1 MLHYLLYTT
10 SLIPFWGFLL
20 LDPNKP
26 GLFGIFVAMIYTF
39 YSAFIIRSFVE
50 KETRLLTAIKFIGP
64 VIYIAVYFYA
74 QPFNL
79 QIITAPVNIAFL
91 LFCIALSSKD
101 VFPKKEVQFFV
112 VAFIYLYSFS
122 LYNVWTN
129 AGIKQANENR
139 YDFGFRD
146 SIQVKAR
153 YITKKIPDLAHYQFL
168 NSNLDTVT
176 LEKTGKYTII
186 ETWNERC
193 LPCFKAMNE
202 LTDFYTRTDS
212 KANQYYV
219 YIPTK
224 NRTTDY
230 TKVFAFDRIKD
241 KNRILIDVNLQE
253 SAFLNEFP
261 VFFVFSPSGELVF
274 SQIGYN
280 SDTKE
285 ALKEGILAV
294 LK

>member
-1 MLHYLLYTT
+1 MLDYFLYTI
-10 SLIPFWGFLL
+10 SLIVFWGLLL

-26 GLFGIFVAMIYTF
+26 GLFGIFVAMVYTF

-50 KETRLLTAIKFIGP
+50 KETRLLTATKFLGP
-64 VIYIAVYFYA
+64 IIYVVVFLFA

-79 QIITAPVNIAFL
+79 YSIIAPINVAFL

-101 VFPKKEVQFFV
+101 AFPKKEVQFFV

-122 LYNVWTN
+122 LYNIWDN
-129 AGIKQANENR
+129 ASRQQVKKNQ
-139 YDFGFRD
+139 YDFGD
-146 SIQVKAR
+146 SIQVKEK
-153 YITKKIPDLAHYQFL
+153 YITKKIPNLDHYPFL

-176 LEKTGKYTII
+176 LAETGKYTII

-193 LPCFKAMNE
+193 LSCFKAMNE
-202 LTDFYTRTDS
+202 LADFYPRTDS

-224 NRTTDY
+224 NRKTDY
-230 TKVFAFDRIKD
+230 TKVFAFDKIKD

-274 SQIGYN
+274 SQIGYK
-280 SDTKE
+280 SDAKE
-285 ALKEGILAV
+285 ELKDGIMAV